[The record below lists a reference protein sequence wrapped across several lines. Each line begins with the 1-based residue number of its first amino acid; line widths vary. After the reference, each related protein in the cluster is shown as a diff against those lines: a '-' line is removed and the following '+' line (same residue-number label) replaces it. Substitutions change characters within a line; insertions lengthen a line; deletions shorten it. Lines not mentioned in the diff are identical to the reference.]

1 MRSLS
6 ELVGQNL
13 VWQVQPGSAG
23 IPDQAQQSYVL
34 FSGDEPVVQAQTMWQ
49 RNEYFDAVMES
60 GEGTHQVH
68 MDLTGPKRTSV
79 VWKLGATASSAAFEL
94 ASEGI
99 ITCTGWINTA
109 SQRTLAWAP
118 THEMGGEYAIFVP
131 GGPRLI
137 TLAVA
142 ASIHI
147 GGNPGAMTLAPEMA
161 GDADLAPLV
170 ALGLAIAN
178 EQVRLL
184 HRATEPGG
192 PGQQFQPTPE
202 QLQQMQDAFK
212 LLGMKLRPD

>member
-1 MRSLS
+1 VRSLS
-6 ELVGQNL
+6 DLTGQNL
-13 VWQVQPGSAG
+13 LWQVQPGSAS

-34 FSGDEPVVQAQTMWQ
+34 FRGDEPVVQAQTIWQ
-49 RNEYFDAVMES
+49 RNDHFDLVMES

-68 MDLTGPKRTSV
+68 MDLTGPKRSSV
-79 VWKLGATASSAAFEL
+79 VWKLGETASAAAFEL
-94 ASEGI
+94 VSESI

-109 SQRTLAWAP
+109 SQRTFAWAP
-118 THEMGGEYAIFVP
+118 TREMGGEYTIFVP

-137 TLAVA
+137 TLEVP

-161 GDADLAPLV
+161 ADAELAPLV
-170 ALGLAIAN
+170 ALGFAIAN

-184 HRATEPGG
+184 HRAVRPGG

-202 QLQQMQDAFK
+202 QLKQMEDVLK
-212 LLGMKLRPD
+212 LLGLKPRPT

>member
-1 MRSLS
+1 M
-6 ELVGQNL
+6 GQNL

-34 FSGDEPVVQAQTMWQ
+34 FMGDEPVVQAQTMWL
-49 RNEYFDAVMES
+49 RNDHFDAIMEA
-60 GEGTHQVH
+60 GEGTYQVH
-68 MDLTGPKRTSV
+68 MDLTGPKRSSV
-79 VWKLGATASSAAFEL
+79 VWKLGETASAAAFEL
-94 ASEGI
+94 ASESI

-109 SQRTLAWAP
+109 SQRRLAWAP
-118 THEMGGEYAIFVP
+118 THEMGYEYAIYVP

-137 TLAVA
+137 TLAAA

-147 GGNPGAMTLAPEMA
+147 GGGNSGAMTLAPEMA

-170 ALGLAIAN
+170 ALGLAIAS

-184 HRATEPGG
+184 HRATTPGG

-202 QLQQMQDAFK
+202 QLAQMEDAFK
-212 LLGMKLRPD
+212 LLGIRPRLS